1 MEKQNIAKTFDLK
14 SLQKK
19 GQAGINSKMTALIGA
34 VIVIF
39 LVSALAPE
47 IFTQLDTLSTSA
59 ETPSWVPTVMF
70 VIVGA
75 GLVFLVWR
83 TFNNGM

>member
-1 MEKQNIAKTFDLK
+1 MKF
-14 SLQKK
+14 
-19 GQAGINSKMTALIGA
+19 LIGA
-34 VIVIF
+34 VILIF

-47 IFTQLDTLSTSA
+47 IFTNLDGLTGAESDVPAWVST
-59 ETPSWVPTVMF
+59 VLV

-83 TFNNGM
+83 AFGN

>member
-47 IFTQLDTLSTSA
+47 IFTQLDTLSASA